1 MITWIMHEYSP
12 GKADLALFPIN
23 STLMTTIYRLLLS
36 LLQQVEP
43 EPQPEPTP
51 APQEEPQ
58 VPESTIT
65 AVASFDFAGCKFEVT

>member
-1 MITWIMHEYSP
+1 
-12 GKADLALFPIN
+12 
-23 STLMTTIYRLLLS
+23 MTTIYRLLLS

-58 VPESTIT
+58 APESTIT